1 MTADDRGGL
10 VVTEDEHHQVVAA
23 VLLDERDDAAQRV
36 RDRPGIGRP
45 DVLAVTPQ
53 VLDGSD
59 LTTDPLEDLV
69 AHYEKGSAL
78 LARCESI
85 LKEACGRIEL
95 ITLRNQEEIG
105 LESEPP
111 PGECADL
118 SPEPA
123 ELPDDSDDD
132 DDIRLF

>member
-1 MTADDRGGL
+1 MPARQRKPDPRPAEAVSFEDAIGSLEEL
-10 VVTEDEHHQVVAA
+10 VEAMEHEQ
-23 VLLDERDDAAQRV
+23 L
-36 RDRPGIGRP
+36 
-45 DVLAVTPQ
+45 
-53 VLDGSD
+53 
-59 LTTDPLEDLV
+59 PLEDLV